1 MVWISSSFITT
12 CSPRAPYLVNWRGC
26 WLLIVVID
34 WRCYSWSKS
43 CSSGWWS
50 WTISCW
56 TRWYRLTINVPTNC
70 CYCSSPLMRVWVLS
84 KQLMEAGLF
93 LLCNSS
99 FTTFTILLISS
110 VVFTG
115 TGNMLSMLPPWLSIL
130 ERKFYRSEDPYLE
143 DQLLLL
149 EVFRPP
155 FVTNL
160 KTSILKTTAVEALNT
175 NSNRKTRF
183 LKDLRWNH

>member
-12 CSPRAPYLVNWRGC
+12 CSPRAPDLVNWRGC

-34 WRCYSWSKS
+34 WRCYCWSKS
-43 CSSGWWS
+43 YSSGWWS
-50 WTISCW
+50 WTISYW

-70 CYCSSPLMRVWVLS
+70 CCCSSYESLS
-84 KQLMEAGLF
+84 SFKQLMEAGLF

-99 FTTFTILLISS
+99 LTILLISS

-115 TGNMLSMLPPWLSIL
+115 TGTMLPMLPPWLSIL

-175 NSNRKTRF
+175 NSNRQTRI
-183 LKDLRWNH
+183 LTDMRWNN